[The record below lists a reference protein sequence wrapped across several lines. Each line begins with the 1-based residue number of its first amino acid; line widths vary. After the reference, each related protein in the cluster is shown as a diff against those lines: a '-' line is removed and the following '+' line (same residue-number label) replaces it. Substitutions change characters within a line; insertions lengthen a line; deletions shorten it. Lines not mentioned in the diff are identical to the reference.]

1 VTELTSYPIL
11 EFDSSPK
18 AIVEPQIQFELDP
31 SIKGGVLCFFQEVLS
46 GLLEHQQLRVIGELR
61 SEMGSHPIYVMDING
76 YSILIFHPG
85 VGAPL
90 AAGFLEELIAM
101 GVQKFIVCG
110 GCGVLDPDL
119 EPGSRII
126 LTAAVRDEGTSY
138 HYLPPQREVIAQ
150 GRPIKALEDTLHAFD
165 LPYIL
170 AKTWTTDALYR
181 ETTIRRHRRFL
192 EGCQVVEM
200 EAAALMAVAQF
211 RHVELG
217 QIVYAGDLVI
227 PDGWD
232 KRGWNFRKS
241 DRTLLF
247 EIAVDACIRLIQ

>member
-1 VTELTSYPIL
+1 
-11 EFDSSPK
+11 
-18 AIVEPQIQFELDP
+18 
-31 SIKGGVLCFFQEVLS
+31 
-46 GLLEHQQLRVIGELR
+46 
-61 SEMGSHPIYVMDING
+61 
-76 YSILIFHPG
+76 
-85 VGAPL
+85 
-90 AAGFLEELIAM
+90 M

-110 GCGVLDPDL
+110 GCGVLDPGL

-150 GRPIKALEDTLHAFD
+150 VRPIQALEDTLRAID
-165 LPYIL
+165 LPFIL

-181 ETTIRRHRRFL
+181 ETIIRRHRRFS
-192 EGCQVVEM
+192 EGCRVVEM

-211 RHVELG
+211 RNVELG

-232 KRGWNFRKS
+232 ERGWNFRLS

-247 EIAVDACIRLIQ
+247 EMAVEACIRLIPMKFQGYIKKPSELRMVDSTMVHKIIRDYSPYRFR